1 MASRLSAL
9 SLENPIVVAV
19 PNGGVPVGAVI
30 AQKLPAALHLMV
42 VRKLQLPDNP
52 EAGFGALTWDGFL
65 LLNRALIHSV
75 GLSEREILTQQEKAE
90 QSIRTRLALFGKWA
104 VLPPLEE
111 RVVILVDDGL
121 ASGFTMEAAAKSI
134 QKRGPKG
141 VIIAVP
147 TSSMTAFRRLESLVD
162 QVVCPELS
170 RLRIFAVANAYE
182 NWYDL
187 NEEEVL
193 RILESM
199 SARGVENQ

>member
-1 MASRLSAL
+1 MSLS
-9 SLENPIVVAV
+9 V
-19 PNGGVPVGAVI
+19 P
-30 AQKLPAALHLMV
+30 H
-42 VRKLQLPDNP
+42 D
-52 EAGFGALTWDGFL
+52 ES
-65 LLNRALIHSV
+65 H
-75 GLSEREILTQQEKAE
+75 TQQEKAE

-141 VIIAVP
+141 MIIAVP

-187 NEEEVL
+187 NDEEVL
-193 RILESM
+193 RILQSV

>member
-1 MASRLSAL
+1 M
-9 SLENPIVVAV
+9 
-19 PNGGVPVGAVI
+19 GC
-30 AQKLPAALHLMV
+30 AA
-42 VRKLQLPDNP
+42 
-52 EAGFGALTWDGFL
+52 
-65 LLNRALIHSV
+65 
-75 GLSEREILTQQEKAE
+75 
-90 QSIRTRLALFGKWA
+90 
-104 VLPPLEE
+104 PLEE

-162 QVVCPELS
+162 KVVCPEMS

-199 SARGVENQ
+199 SARGVENR